1 MPTRSGVVLACC
13 LIGIPFTGIYSQTD
27 QSGGVKLRPGQTVR
41 VWLADGQRFE
51 ARLVAVDG
59 DPRVLR
65 FAEPHPVVPLTAINA
80 LWLRRHSAGR
90 GAVIGAVA
98 VGTASFALAAL
109 VCVALGE
116 GDGCHEW
123 GYVVGFSLAG
133 GGVGALIGAGVGG
146 LFPRWQRVEPQRVA
160 ISFGIGNQGLR
171 AGARIHF

>member
-1 MPTRSGVVLACC
+1 
-13 LIGIPFTGIYSQTD
+13 
-27 QSGGVKLRPGQTVR
+27 
-41 VWLADGQRFE
+41 
-51 ARLVAVDG
+51 
-59 DPRVLR
+59 VLR

-133 GGVGALIGAGVGG
+133 GRCWRADWRRRRRSVPPMAAGRAAAGRNLIRDWESGPAGRSADT
-146 LFPRWQRVEPQRVA
+146 LLAEA
-160 ISFGIGNQGLR
+160 ESCD
-171 AGARIHF
+171 